1 MSATMA
7 VLASSHGAAPP
18 QAAPGRPGQ
27 HTAQPAGPYPQ
38 PHPQPNTGPSTA
50 AALPGPNPVH
60 QFQLQIQAGQW
71 AAAARTYTH
80 LAQSQPAP
88 VPLHLPAAHAF
99 FRLGQAR
106 EALDALLR
114 ALAPEALAQGST
126 RPAPP
131 GTVPL
136 LHAACL
142 AQLGR
147 HAEARQQ
154 IAPLLSTARSAPPGS
169 SAPQMPPL
177 VADAW
182 FLLASCLAA
191 ENRPW
196 DAARALAAQ
205 LPSLPNPHQ
214 SKALV
219 ACLQFLLKALQ
230 DSPNAPLKNTPPST
244 TPPELAALRLLHPRP
259 APPRTTAR
267 MENDGFPA
275 HLPPDLWVNQPVSR
289 QLLALQF
296 AAQFMEKGGPE
307 NAQTALLFLL
317 PLPGPDRLQEPA
329 PRNSTGHERHLGRL
343 GHGLHTVPQEPEKH
357 GTVVQERALQEKH
370 PELWARIR
378 LQVAAAL
385 KVLNRPRE
393 AALVLEQLG
402 NPLSEPTRDT
412 PAMEETVRLHALH
425 AWGEASRPDRVRQAA
440 AVFLEKH
447 PQSSHLPEVLYLKAS
462 ADREEKRFR
471 DAIASFGAL
480 AAQFPKSAQAPAAR
494 FQSAYCQFLAGNCA
508 AAGGGFRRLTVD
520 LGNHPLAEESAAWEV
535 YTQIHAPQECHAAA
549 DRYLKRYASGAHTGS
564 VRFQRARAAHLLDA
578 PGALKELEAFLRD
591 YPDHPQRE
599 EALLVSAESRA
610 ASGDGQTALQLL
622 GLIPLSESPVSQ
634 EAWFR
639 RGRILRMAGR
649 FSELLEHMEHFAK
662 SQPKSPRLG
671 EAVLQSAW
679 CHRKLGHPETAEALS
694 WETVRLHGNDPANPG
709 IDDILVALCENRQ
722 IRQEPGAADRV
733 GNRITELRKEAHTA
747 GQQTLALRCVW
758 AESKL
763 RLKSEPSSR
772 ILMEAARQVRPET
785 APPAVLADLA
795 EALPA
800 DANPAAL
807 WLELLRWN
815 PDAPQKDR
823 ALLALAHSS
832 QSDPRKAL
840 EFLDRLETETPATP
854 LLPRA
859 LLLRAH
865 LLGPE
870 RPGEALEILGRL
882 LTLPSAGTRE
892 KALALLESAGVH
904 IRQGRPA
911 LAIPFYQRVYV
922 TYLRWPDLTAR
933 AYMESARA
941 FESLGDR
948 TAARRS
954 CEELLRQP
962 SVPSA
967 DRAAANQFLET
978 LQ

>member
-1 MSATMA
+1 M
-7 VLASSHGAAPP
+7 
-18 QAAPGRPGQ
+18 
-27 HTAQPAGPYPQ
+27 
-38 PHPQPNTGPSTA
+38 
-50 AALPGPNPVH
+50 H

-71 AAAARTYTH
+71 AAAARTYTL

-88 VPLHLPAAHAF
+88 VPLHLPAAHAL

-154 IAPLLSTARSAPPGS
+154 IAPLLSTARSAPPGN

-205 LPSLPNPHQ
+205 LPSLPSPHQ

-230 DSPNAPLKNTPPST
+230 NSPNAPLKNTPPST
-244 TPPELAALRLLHPRP
+244 TAPELVALRLLHPRP

-267 MENDGFPA
+267 LENNGFPA
-275 HLPPDLWVNQPVSR
+275 QLPPDLWVNQPVSR

-296 AAQFMEKGGPE
+296 AAQLMEHGVPE
-307 NAQTALLFLL
+307 NARTALLFLL
-317 PLPGPDRLQEPA
+317 PLPDPDRLQEPD
-329 PRNSTGHERHLGRL
+329 PRDPTGGHLGHQR
-343 GHGLHTVPQEPEKH
+343 LHTAIVPEPDPAKD
-357 GTVVQERALQEKH
+357 GTAVQERALQEKH
-370 PELWARIR
+370 PELWTRIR

-385 KVLNRPRE
+385 KILNRNQE

-402 NPLSEPTRDT
+402 NQWSEPGPAQNT
-412 PAMEETVRLHALH
+412 PSMGETVRLNALH
-425 AWGEASRPDRVRQAA
+425 AWGEASRPDRVRKAA

-447 PQSSHLPEVLYLKAS
+447 PHSSHLPEVLYLKAS
-462 ADREEKRFR
+462 ADREEKRFG

-480 AAQFPKSAQAPAAR
+480 AAQFPKSAQTPAAR
-494 FQSAYCQFLAGNCA
+494 FQSAYCQFLAGNTTA
-508 AAGGGFRRLTVD
+508 ARAGFSRLTAD
-520 LGNHPLAEESAAWEV
+520 LGTHLLAEESAAWEV
-535 YTQIHAPQECHAAA
+535 YTRIHDPKDCHTAAN
-549 DRYLKRYASGAHTGS
+549 RYLKRYGSGAHSGS
-564 VRFQRARAAHLLDA
+564 VRFQKARAAHLLDD
-578 PGALKELEAFLRD
+578 PGALQELESFLRD
-591 YPDHPQRE
+591 YPEHPQKE
-599 EALLVSAESRA
+599 EALLVSAESQA
-610 ASGDGQTALQLL
+610 ASGDGPTALQLL
-622 GLIPLSESPVSQ
+622 GQIPLSESPVSQ

-639 RGRILRMAGR
+639 RGQMLRMAGR
-649 FSELLEHMEHFAK
+649 YSDLLAHMEHFAK

-679 CHRKLGHPETAEALS
+679 CHRKLGHPDTAEALS

-709 IDDILVALCENRQ
+709 IDDILVALCENRHT
-722 IRQEPGAADRV
+722 RQEPGAADRV
-733 GNRITELRKEAHTA
+733 VSRLAELRKEAQTT
-747 GQQTLALRCVW
+747 GQQTLALRCIW

-763 RLKSEPSSR
+763 RPEPGSR
-772 ILMEAARQVRPET
+772 ILPEAARQVRPET

-815 PDAPQKDR
+815 PEAPQKDR
-823 ALLALAHSS
+823 ALLALAHLN

-840 EFLDRLETETPATP
+840 EFLNRLETETPATP

-911 LAIPFYQRVYV
+911 LAIPFYQKVYV
-922 TYLRWPDLTAR
+922 TYLRWPDLTTR

-941 FESLGDR
+941 FDSLGDR
-948 TAARRS
+948 AAARRT

-962 SVPSA
+962 SIPPA
-967 DRAAANQFLET
+967 DRAAANQFLE
-978 LQ
+978 